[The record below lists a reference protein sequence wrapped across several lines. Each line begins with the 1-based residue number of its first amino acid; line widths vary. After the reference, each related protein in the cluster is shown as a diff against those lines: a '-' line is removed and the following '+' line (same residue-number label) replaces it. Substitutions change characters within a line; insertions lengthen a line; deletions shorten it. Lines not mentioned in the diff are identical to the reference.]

1 MHSKNTDQDYRM
13 SFTVNT
19 REIEYTA
26 PDGQRLIGYFAT
38 RVTDQ
43 PVAGV
48 IVAPEWWGRN
58 EYTEQRARELA
69 EHGFAALAI
78 DMYGDKKVTTAVPQA
93 STWMNQTFE
102 QPETIVDRAQAGLS
116 TLAAQPE
123 VNAEKLA
130 AIGFCYGGKV
140 VLDLARSGAQI
151 EAVAT
156 FHAVLSP
163 KAPAE
168 KGKIKAEILVLHGE
182 LDSMVTLDDVASF
195 RQEMHDAEVDHEV
208 IIFEDAKHG
217 FSNPLADERAK
228 ANNVDLGYNAEAE
241 RQGLEAMYELL
252 DKHLK

>member
-1 MHSKNTDQDYRM
+1 MALAIK
-13 SFTVNT
+13 T

-26 PDGQRLIGYFAT
+26 ADGSKLIGYFAAPET
-38 RVTDQ
+38 AQ
-43 PVAGV
+43 AVAGV

-78 DMYGDKKVTTAVPQA
+78 DMYGDKKVTTTAAQA
-93 STWMNQTFE
+93 NEWMMQTFADAD
-102 QPETIVDRAQAGLS
+102 TIVTRASAALD

-123 VNAEKLA
+123 VNRDKLA

-140 VLDLARSGAQI
+140 VLDLVRSGADLK
-151 EAVAT
+151 AVAT
-156 FHAVLSP
+156 FHAVL
-163 KAPAE
+163 ATGTPAE
-168 KGKIKAEILVLHGE
+168 KGKVKAEILVLHGE

>member
-1 MHSKNTDQDYRM
+1 M
-13 SFTVNT
+13 SFPITT

-26 PDGQRLIGYFAT
+26 ADGQRLIGYFAAPEIDT
-38 RVTDQ
+38 
-43 PVAGV
+43 PIAGV

-58 EYTEQRARELA
+58 EYTEQRARGLA
-69 EHGFAALAI
+69 EHGYAALAI

-93 STWMNQTFE
+93 SEWMNQTFE
-102 QPETIVDRAQAGLS
+102 HADTIVDRAQAGLA

-123 VNAEKLA
+123 VNTEQLA

-140 VLDLARSGAQI
+140 VLDLARSGADVK
-151 EAVAT
+151 AVAT

-163 KAPAE
+163 KAPAQ
-168 KGKIKAEILVLHGE
+168 KDQVKAEILVLHGE

-195 RQEMHDAEVDHEV
+195 RQEMHDAHVDHEV